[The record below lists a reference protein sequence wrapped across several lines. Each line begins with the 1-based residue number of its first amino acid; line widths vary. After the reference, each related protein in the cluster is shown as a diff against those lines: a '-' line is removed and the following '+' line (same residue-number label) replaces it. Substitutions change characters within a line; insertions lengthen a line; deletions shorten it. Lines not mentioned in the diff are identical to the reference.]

1 MAIQK
6 NDDQF
11 ELILE
16 DKEPEKAPEPEIEV
30 QKAESVEPEE
40 VPDPKIAIA
49 ELNRKLKEANQR
61 AQQAEM
67 SAREQYERSMAARAE
82 VEDTNLHLVNNAI
95 ETVRRENEILKAN
108 LRDAM
113 MSGDYDK
120 AAEAQESISMN
131 AAKLLQ
137 LENGREAMKNQPKQ
151 PVQPMPRAV
160 DPVEQV
166 KASLSSRSAAWVDKH
181 PEFVRDQRLFRK
193 MVAAHEL
200 AVADGIE
207 ADSDEYFASVE
218 RTLGIRSRVET
229 ETDDGAFSNAS
240 QPTQRRAAPP
250 SAPPSAPVS
259 RSGNGSGSKPN
270 VVRLT
275 AAEREMAEMMG
286 MTEKEY
292 ALNKLTLQRE
302 GKLN

>member
-6 NDDQF
+6 NENQL

-16 DKEPEKAPEPEIEV
+16 DKEVEDTSEPQIEV
-30 QKAESVEPEE
+30 QKAENVEQDDA
-40 VPDPKIAIA
+40 PDPKLAIA

-61 AQQAEM
+61 AQQAER
-67 SAREQYERSMAARAE
+67 SAREQYEHSLAARAE

-95 ETVRRENEILKAN
+95 DTVRRENEILKAN

-113 MSGDYDK
+113 ANGDYDK
-120 AAEAQESISMN
+120 VAEAQESISMN

-137 LENGREAMKNQPKQ
+137 LENGREAMKNQPRQ

-218 RTLGIRSRVET
+218 RTLGIRSKVEA
-229 ETDDGAFSNAS
+229 ETDDGAFSSAS

-250 SAPPSAPVS
+250 SAPVS
-259 RSGNGSGSKPN
+259 RSGNGTGSKPN

-275 AAEREMAEMMG
+275 AAEREMADMMG

-292 ALNKLTLQRE
+292 ALNKLALQRE

>member
-1 MAIQK
+1 MANDK
-6 NDDQF
+6 NEDQF

-16 DKEPEKAPEPEIEV
+16 DKEPAEPQIEV
-30 QKAESVEPEE
+30 QKAENVENVEQEE
-40 VPDPKIAIA
+40 ASDPKIAIA

-61 AQQAEM
+61 AQAAER
-67 SAREQYERSMAARAE
+67 SAREQYEHSMAARAE

-95 ETVRRENEILKAN
+95 DTVRRENDILKAN

-113 MSGDYDK
+113 ASGDYDK
-120 AAEAQESISMN
+120 AAEAQEAISMN

-137 LENGREAMKNQPKQ
+137 LENGREAMKNQPRQ
-151 PVQPMPRAV
+151 PAQPMPRAI

-218 RTLGIRSRVET
+218 RTLGIRSKVEA
-229 ETDDGAFSNAS
+229 ETDDGAFSSAS
-240 QPTQRRAAPP
+240 QPVQRRA
-250 SAPPSAPVS
+250 APPSAPVS
-259 RSGNGSGSKPN
+259 RSGSGTGSKPN

-275 AAEREMAEMMG
+275 AAEREMADMMG

>member
-6 NDDQF
+6 NENQL

-16 DKEPEKAPEPEIEV
+16 DKEVEDTSEPQIEV
-30 QKAESVEPEE
+30 QKAENVEQDD
-40 VPDPKIAIA
+40 VPDPKLAIA

-61 AQQAEM
+61 AQQAER
-67 SAREQYERSMAARAE
+67 SAREQYEHSLAARAE

-113 MSGDYDK
+113 ANGDYDK
-120 AAEAQESISMN
+120 VAEAQESISMN

-137 LENGREAMKNQPKQ
+137 LENGREAMKNQPRQ

-218 RTLGIRSRVET
+218 RTLGIRSKVEA
-229 ETDDGAFSNAS
+229 ETDDGAFSSAS

-250 SAPPSAPVS
+250 SAPVS
-259 RSGNGSGSKPN
+259 RSGNGTGSKPN

-275 AAEREMAEMMG
+275 SAEREMADMMG

-292 ALNKLTLQRE
+292 ALNKLALQRE

>member
-1 MAIQK
+1 MSDDK
-6 NDDQF
+6 NNENI

-16 DKEPEKAPEPEIEV
+16 DKEPLEPQVEV
-30 QKAESVEPEE
+30 QKAEDEA
-40 VPDPKIAIA
+40 PDPKLAIA

-61 AQQAEM
+61 AQQAER
-67 SAREQYERSMAARAE
+67 SAREQYEHSLAARAE
-82 VEDTNLHLVNNAI
+82 VEDTNLHLVTNAI
-95 ETVRRENEILKAN
+95 ETVKRENEILKAN

-113 MSGDYDK
+113 ANGDYDK
-120 AAEAQESISMN
+120 VAEAQESISMN

-137 LENGREAMKNQPKQ
+137 LENGREAMKNQPRQ
-151 PVQPMPRAV
+151 PVQPMPRAA

-218 RTLGIRSRVET
+218 RTLGIRSKVET
-229 ETDDGAFSNAS
+229 ETDDGAFSSAS
-240 QPTQRRAAPP
+240 QPVQRRA
-250 SAPPSAPVS
+250 APPSAPVS
-259 RSGNGSGSKPN
+259 RSGNGTGSKPN

-275 AAEREMAEMMG
+275 SAEREMADMMG

-292 ALNKLTLQRE
+292 ALNKLALQRE

>member
-1 MAIQK
+1 MSDDK
-6 NDDQF
+6 NNENI

-16 DKEPEKAPEPEIEV
+16 DKEPLEPQVEVEKADDDA
-30 QKAESVEPEE
+30 Q
-40 VPDPKIAIA
+40 DPKIAIA
-49 ELNRKLKEANQR
+49 ELNRKLKEANHR

-67 SAREQYERSMAARAE
+67 SAREQYERSLAARAE
-82 VEDTNLHLVNNAI
+82 VEDTNLHLVTNAI
-95 ETVRRENEILKAN
+95 ETVKRENEILKAN

-113 MSGDYDK
+113 ASGDYDK
-120 AAEAQESISMN
+120 VAEAQESISMN

-137 LENGREAMKNQPKQ
+137 LENGREAMKNQPRQ
-151 PVQPMPRAV
+151 PVQPMPRAA

-166 KASLSSRSAAWVDKH
+166 KASLSARSAAWVDKH
-181 PEFVRDQRLFRK
+181 PEYVRDQRLFRK

-218 RTLGIRSRVET
+218 RTLGIRSKVET
-229 ETDDGAFSNAS
+229 ETDDGAFSSAS
-240 QPTQRRAAPP
+240 QPVQRRAAPP

-259 RSGNGSGSKPN
+259 RSGNGGGSRPN

-275 AAEREMAEMMG
+275 AAEREMADMMG

-292 ALNKLTLQRE
+292 ALNKLALQRE

>member
-1 MAIQK
+1 MSDDK
-6 NDDQF
+6 NNENI

-16 DKEPEKAPEPEIEV
+16 DKEPLEPQVEVEKADDDA
-30 QKAESVEPEE
+30 Q
-40 VPDPKIAIA
+40 DPKIAIA
-49 ELNRKLKEANQR
+49 ELNRKLKEANHR

-67 SAREQYERSMAARAE
+67 SAREQYERSLAARAE
-82 VEDTNLHLVNNAI
+82 VEDTNLHLVTNAI
-95 ETVRRENEILKAN
+95 ETVKRENEILKAN

-113 MSGDYDK
+113 ASGDYDK
-120 AAEAQESISMN
+120 VAEVQESISMN

-137 LENGREAMKNQPKQ
+137 LENGREAMKNQPRQ
-151 PVQPMPRAV
+151 PVQPMPRAA

-181 PEFVRDQRLFRK
+181 PEYVRDQRLFRK

-218 RTLGIRSRVET
+218 RTLGIRSKVET
-229 ETDDGAFSNAS
+229 ETDDGAFSSAS
-240 QPTQRRAAPP
+240 QPVQRRAAPP

-259 RSGNGSGSKPN
+259 RSGNGGGSRPN

-275 AAEREMAEMMG
+275 AAEREMADMMG

-292 ALNKLTLQRE
+292 ALNKLALQRE

>member
-1 MAIQK
+1 MADDK
-6 NDDQF
+6 NEDQF

-16 DKEPEKAPEPEIEV
+16 DKEPAEPQVEV
-30 QKAESVEPEE
+30 QKAENVEQDD

-61 AQQAEM
+61 AQQAER
-67 SAREQYERSMAARAE
+67 SAREQYEHSLAARAE

-95 ETVRRENEILKAN
+95 DTVRRENDILKAN

-113 MSGDYDK
+113 ASGDYDK
-120 AAEAQESISMN
+120 AAEAQEAISMN

-137 LENGREAMKNQPKQ
+137 LENGREAMKNQPRQ
-151 PVQPMPRAV
+151 PVQPMPRAI

-218 RTLGIRSRVET
+218 RTLGIRSKVET
-229 ETDDGAFSNAS
+229 ETDDGAFSSAS
-240 QPTQRRAAPP
+240 QPIQRRA
-250 SAPPSAPVS
+250 APPSAPVS
-259 RSGNGSGSKPN
+259 RSGNGTGSKPN

-275 AAEREMAEMMG
+275 AAEREMADMMG

-292 ALNKLTLQRE
+292 ALNKLALQRE

>member
-1 MAIQK
+1 MTDDK
-6 NDDQF
+6 NEDQI

-16 DKEPEKAPEPEIEV
+16 DKEPDEPQIEV
-30 QKAESVEPEE
+30 QKAENVENVERDE
-40 VPDPKIAIA
+40 ASDPKVAIA

-61 AQQAEM
+61 AQAAER
-67 SAREQYERSMAARAE
+67 SAREQYEHSLAARAE

-95 ETVRRENEILKAN
+95 ETVRRENDILKAN

-113 MSGDYDK
+113 ASGDYDK
-120 AAEAQESISMN
+120 AAEAQEAISMN

-137 LENGREAMKNQPKQ
+137 LENGREAMKNQPRQ

-218 RTLGIRSRVET
+218 KTLGIRSKVEA
-229 ETDDGAFSNAS
+229 ETDDGAFSSAS
-240 QPTQRRAAPP
+240 QPVQRRA
-250 SAPPSAPVS
+250 APPSAPVS
-259 RSGNGSGSKPN
+259 RSGNGTGSKPN

-275 AAEREMAEMMG
+275 AAEREMADMMG
-286 MTEKEY
+286 MTEKDY
-292 ALNKLTLQRE
+292 ALNKLALQRE

>member
-1 MAIQK
+1 MA
-6 NDDQF
+6 DDTNKEQI

-16 DKEPEKAPEPEIEV
+16 EKAQPEEEV
-30 QKAESVEPEE
+30 QVVKAEEAPAEDVE
-40 VPDPKIAIA
+40 DPKIAIA
-49 ELNRKLKEANQR
+49 ELNRKLKEANLR
-61 AQQAEM
+61 AQDAEKL
-67 SAREQYERSMAARAE
+67 AREQYERSQAARAE

-113 MSGDYDK
+113 AAGEYDRV
-120 AAEAQESISMN
+120 AEAQEAISMN

-137 LENGREAMKNQPKQ
+137 LENGREAMKNQPRQ

-166 KASLSSRSAAWVDKH
+166 KSTLSPRSAAWIDKH

-200 AVADGIE
+200 AVSDGIE

-218 RTLGIRSRVET
+218 RTLGIRAQASE
-229 ETDDGAFSNAS
+229 ETDENTFSSAS
-240 QPTQRRAAPP
+240 QPTQRRAAP
-250 SAPPSAPVS
+250 AAAPVS
-259 RSGNGSGSKPN
+259 RSGTGTGSRPN
-270 VVRLT
+270 VVRLS

-286 MTEKEY
+286 MTDKEY
-292 ALNKLTLQRE
+292 AANKLALQKA

>member
-6 NDDQF
+6 NENQL

-16 DKEPEKAPEPEIEV
+16 DKEVEDTSEPQIEV
-30 QKAESVEPEE
+30 QKAENVENDEQDD
-40 VPDPKIAIA
+40 VPDPKLAIA

-61 AQQAEM
+61 AQQAER
-67 SAREQYERSMAARAE
+67 SAREQYEHSLTARAE
-82 VEDTNLHLVNNAI
+82 VEDTHLHLVNNAI
-95 ETVRRENEILKAN
+95 ETVKRENEILKAN

-113 MSGDYDK
+113 ANGDYDK
-120 AAEAQESISMN
+120 VAEAQESISMN
-131 AAKLLQ
+131 VARLLQ

-200 AVADGIE
+200 AVTDGIE

-218 RTLGIRSRVET
+218 RTLGIRSKVEA
-229 ETDDGAFSNAS
+229 ETDDGAFSSAS

-250 SAPPSAPVS
+250 SAPVS
-259 RSGNGSGSKPN
+259 RSGNGTGSKPN

-275 AAEREMAEMMG
+275 AAEREMADMMG

-292 ALNKLTLQRE
+292 ALNKLALQRE

>member
-6 NDDQF
+6 NENQL

-16 DKEPEKAPEPEIEV
+16 DKEVEDTSEPQIEV
-30 QKAESVEPEE
+30 QKAENVEQDD
-40 VPDPKIAIA
+40 VPDPKLAIA

-61 AQQAEM
+61 AQQAER
-67 SAREQYERSMAARAE
+67 SAREQYEHSLTARAE
-82 VEDTNLHLVNNAI
+82 VEDTHLHLVNNAI

-113 MSGDYDK
+113 ANGDYDK
-120 AAEAQESISMN
+120 VAEAQESISMN

-137 LENGREAMKNQPKQ
+137 LENGREAMKNQPRQ

-218 RTLGIRSRVET
+218 RTLGIRSKVEA
-229 ETDDGAFSNAS
+229 ETDDGAFSSAS

-250 SAPPSAPVS
+250 SAPVS
-259 RSGNGSGSKPN
+259 RSGNGTGSKPN

-275 AAEREMAEMMG
+275 AAEREMADMMG

-292 ALNKLTLQRE
+292 ALNKLALQRE

>member
-1 MAIQK
+1 MATDKENEQI
-6 NDDQF
+6 

-16 DKEPEKAPEPEIEV
+16 DAEPTEGAPEV
-30 QKAESVEPEE
+30 VRAEDAPAAPEE
-40 VPDPKIAIA
+40 DPKAAIA

-61 AQQAEM
+61 AQDYERT
-67 SAREQYERSMAARAE
+67 ARERYEREMAARAE

-113 MSGDYDK
+113 AAGDYDK
-120 AAEAQESISMN
+120 VAEAQEAISMN

-137 LENGREAMKNQPKQ
+137 LENGREAMKNQQRQ

-166 KASLSSRSAAWVDKH
+166 KSSLSPRSAAWVDKH
-181 PEFVRDQRLFRK
+181 PEYVRDPRLFRK

-200 AVADGIE
+200 AVSDGIE
-207 ADSDEYFASVE
+207 PDSDDYFAAVE
-218 RTLGIRSRVET
+218 RTLGLHRSAEQ
-229 ETDDGAFSNAS
+229 ESDESALSSAS
-240 QPTQRRAAPP
+240 QPAQRRSAPP
-250 SAPPSAPVS
+250 AAPPSAPVS
-259 RSGNGSGSKPN
+259 RSGNGTGSRPN

-292 ALNKLTLQRE
+292 AANKLALQRA

>member
-1 MAIQK
+1 MSDDK
-6 NDDQF
+6 NNENI

-16 DKEPEKAPEPEIEV
+16 DKEPLEPQVEVEKADDDA
-30 QKAESVEPEE
+30 Q
-40 VPDPKIAIA
+40 DPKIAIA

-67 SAREQYERSMAARAE
+67 SAREQYERSLAARAE
-82 VEDTNLHLVNNAI
+82 VEDTNLHLVTNAI
-95 ETVRRENEILKAN
+95 ETVKRENEILKAN

-113 MSGDYDK
+113 ASGDYDK
-120 AAEAQESISMN
+120 VAEAQESISMN

-137 LENGREAMKNQPKQ
+137 LENGREAMKNQPRQ
-151 PVQPMPRAV
+151 PVQPMPRAA

-166 KASLSSRSAAWVDKH
+166 KASLSARSAAWVDKH
-181 PEFVRDQRLFRK
+181 PEYVRDQRLFRK

-218 RTLGIRSRVET
+218 RTLGIRSKVET
-229 ETDDGAFSNAS
+229 ETDDGAFSSAS
-240 QPTQRRAAPP
+240 QPVQRRAAPP
-250 SAPPSAPVS
+250 SAPVS
-259 RSGNGSGSKPN
+259 RSSNGGGSRPN

-275 AAEREMAEMMG
+275 AAEREMADMMG

-292 ALNKLTLQRE
+292 AINKLALQRE

>member
-1 MAIQK
+1 MSDDK
-6 NDDQF
+6 NNENI

-16 DKEPEKAPEPEIEV
+16 DKEPLEPQVEVEKADDDA
-30 QKAESVEPEE
+30 Q
-40 VPDPKIAIA
+40 DPKIAIA

-67 SAREQYERSMAARAE
+67 SAREQYERSLAARAE
-82 VEDTNLHLVNNAI
+82 VEDTNLHLVTNAI
-95 ETVRRENEILKAN
+95 ETVKRENEILKAN

-113 MSGDYDK
+113 ASGDYDK
-120 AAEAQESISMN
+120 VAEAQESISMN

-137 LENGREAMKNQPKQ
+137 LENGREAMKNQPRQ
-151 PVQPMPRAV
+151 PVQPMPRAA

-166 KASLSSRSAAWVDKH
+166 KASLSARSAAWVDKH
-181 PEFVRDQRLFRK
+181 PEYVRDQRLFRK

-218 RTLGIRSRVET
+218 RTLGIRSKVET
-229 ETDDGAFSNAS
+229 ETDDGAFSSAS
-240 QPTQRRAAPP
+240 QPVQRRAAPP
-250 SAPPSAPVS
+250 SAPVS
-259 RSGNGSGSKPN
+259 RSSNGGGSRPN
-270 VVRLT
+270 VMRLT
-275 AAEREMAEMMG
+275 AAEREMADMMG

-292 ALNKLTLQRE
+292 AINKLALQRE

>member
-6 NDDQF
+6 NDNQL

-16 DKEPEKAPEPEIEV
+16 DKEPEMAPEPEIEV
-30 QKAESVEPEE
+30 QKAENVEQDDA
-40 VPDPKIAIA
+40 PDPKLAIA

-61 AQQAEM
+61 AQQAER
-67 SAREQYERSMAARAE
+67 SAREQYEHSLAARAE

-113 MSGDYDK
+113 ANGDYDK
-120 AAEAQESISMN
+120 VAEAQESISMN

-137 LENGREAMKNQPKQ
+137 LENGREAMKNQPRQ

-218 RTLGIRSRVET
+218 RTLGIRSKVEA
-229 ETDDGAFSNAS
+229 ETDDGAFSSAS

-250 SAPPSAPVS
+250 SAPVS
-259 RSGNGSGSKPN
+259 RSGNGTGSKPN

-275 AAEREMAEMMG
+275 AAEREMADMMG

-292 ALNKLTLQRE
+292 ALNKLALQRE